1 MDYRKELNESQFT
14 AVSSEAQYNRVI
26 AGAGS
31 GKTRVLTYR
40 ISYLIEE
47 FGVKPWNILAITFTN
62 KVANEMKQRVV
73 KLLPYTE
80 KDLMI
85 RTFHSFAAYFL
96 RIEIGAINFP
106 TSFTIFD
113 EEDQLSLIKDIGARL
128 GFKKSDPIIKK
139 SVNYISNKKV
149 KGEYPDDIVITHEK
163 FDGEKDCLE
172 IYSMYEEDK
181 NKQYALDFDDL
192 LLKTNQILSQ
202 FPEIRL
208 KWQRKIKHI
217 LIDEFQDTNDIEYKL
232 VKLLTSP
239 ETSLYVVGDPDQTIY
254 TWRGAN
260 QDIILNLDRDYKGI
274 ITTVLERNYRSTQTI
289 LNSANKLISHN
300 KFRVPKNLYTENN
313 KGEQIIVKAS
323 NSINAEAEYVARE
336 ILKLHQVDKIPYNDI
351 TILYRSN
358 YVTVEFESALTSH
371 QIPYRIFGGTKF
383 YQRKEIKD
391 VLAYFRLIVNPND
404 DVSFKRIVNVPRR
417 SIGDVTINTL
427 IREADENS
435 QSLYNYILTIDDNST
450 DIPTKALGSLK
461 RMIILIEKAKE
472 DINKDEEVFSKILE
486 DMLSSLGYYD
496 YLLKEDDGDD
506 RIDNVKAL
514 FATLRYYLKNNPEST
529 FAEYLQNIALVSGQ
543 DELVDGD
550 FVNMMTV
557 HTAKGLEFP
566 VVFVVRFNDGVFP
579 SSRSKEES
587 GFKGLEEE
595 RRLAYVAIT
604 RAKERLYLSCAGGFN
619 YVISGYLLPSQ
630 FYKESGNLIDS
641 PLNNDFSA
649 FSGYGR
655 KSSSSYSNTFDD
667 GPHQDPFT
675 QVNKTKTPVFDDIPN
690 EEVNWKIG
698 DKVNHRKF
706 GKGVVTK
713 LLGDDIIEVDF
724 EEHGKKQLLGNHPA
738 LSKGE

>member
-1 MDYRKELNESQFT
+1 MKWLRK
-14 AVSSEAQYNRVI
+14 V
-26 AGAGS
+26 
-31 GKTRVLTYR
+31 
-40 ISYLIEE
+40 
-47 FGVKPWNILAITFTN
+47 
-62 KVANEMKQRVV
+62 
-73 KLLPYTE
+73 
-80 KDLMI
+80 
-85 RTFHSFAAYFL
+85 
-96 RIEIGAINFP
+96 
-106 TSFTIFD
+106 
-113 EEDQLSLIKDIGARL
+113 
-128 GFKKSDPIIKK
+128 
-139 SVNYISNKKV
+139 
-149 KGEYPDDIVITHEK
+149 
-163 FDGEKDCLE
+163 
-172 IYSMYEEDK
+172 
-181 NKQYALDFDDL
+181 
-192 LLKTNQILSQ
+192 
-202 FPEIRL
+202 
-208 KWQRKIKHI
+208 KHI
-217 LIDEFQDTNDIEYKL
+217 LIDEFQDTNDTEYKL

-274 ITTVLERNYRSTQTI
+274 VTTVLERNYRSTQTI

-323 NSINAEAEYVARE
+323 NSINSEAEYVARE

-427 IREADENS
+427 VREADENS
-435 QSLYNYILTIDDNST
+435 QSLYNYVLSIDEDNT
-450 DIPTKALGSLK
+450 EIPARALGSLK

-514 FATLRYYLKNNPEST
+514 FATLRYYLKNNPESS

-619 YVISGYLLPSQ
+619 YVISGYLVPSQ
-630 FYKESGNLIDS
+630 FYKESGNLIES
-641 PLNNDFSA
+641 SFSNDFPA

-655 KSSSSYSNTFDD
+655 KSSSYSNPFDD
-667 GPHQDPFT
+667 GPHQDPFAEPS
-675 QVNKTKTPVFDDIPN
+675 KPKTPIFDDEPAEAI
-690 EEVNWKIG
+690 NWKVG
-698 DKVNHRKF
+698 DVVNHRKF

-713 LLGDDIIEVDF
+713 LLGDDIIEVNF

-738 LSKGE
+738 LTKGE